1 MITKPSTVA
10 RIAPR
15 ERIGGA
21 ITALVTPFA
30 EGRVDY
36 EALAELVEW
45 QIGEGVNGLA
55 PAWVAGEAPTL
66 STEERI
72 GVIRCCVEAAAGRVP
87 VLAGICA
94 NATEQAVVQVRA
106 ASAAGADALL
116 LGAPFYNRPGQ
127 RGLRTHIEA
136 VVRAVDQPVVIC
148 NEPGRAAVDL
158 SPETLGHLAVLPGVV
173 GICDASGDLARPLA
187 LSARFG
193 DRFVQLSGHDATAF
207 GFNTMG
213 GGGTVSVI
221 ANIVPGLSV
230 GMDAACARG
239 DPHTARALH
248 HRLRPLIQALA
259 LEPDPATA
267 KFGLN
272 LLRAMSSEVR
282 LPLVCVEPTTAEA
295 IRAALAELDWAAPY
309 GMSREKGFTRPAV
322 GA

>member
-1 MITKPSTVA
+1 MIPKPSTAVP
-10 RIAPR
+10 IAQR

-21 ITALVTPFA
+21 ITALVTPFID
-30 EGRVDY
+30 GCVDHA
-36 EALAELVEW
+36 ALAELVGW
-45 QIGEGVNGLA
+45 QIGEGINGLA
-55 PAWVAGEAPTL
+55 PVWVAGEAPTL

-94 NATEQAVVQVRA
+94 NATDQAVAQA
-106 ASAAGADALL
+106 MGAHAAGADALL

-127 RGLRTHIEA
+127 RGLRSHIEA
-136 VVRAVDQPVVIC
+136 VVRAVDRPVVIC
-148 NEPGRAAVDL
+148 NEPGRAAIDL
-158 SPETLGHLAVLPGVV
+158 TAETLDQLAALPAVV

-221 ANIVPGLSV
+221 ANIVPRLWV
-230 GMDAACARG
+230 GMDAACTRG
-239 DPHTARALH
+239 DPHTARSLH

-259 LEPDPATA
+259 LEPDPVAA
-267 KFGLN
+267 KFALN
-272 LLRAMSSEVR
+272 LMRGMSSDVR
-282 LPLVCVEPTTAEA
+282 LPLVCVEPTTAA
-295 IRAALAELDWAAPY
+295 ATRAALADLEDADLSVARGRA
-309 GMSREKGFTRPAV
+309 
-322 GA
+322 

>member
-1 MITKPSTVA
+1 MIPKQSTVA

-21 ITALVTPFA
+21 ITALVTPFT
-30 EGRVDY
+30 EGRVDH
-36 EALAELVEW
+36 EALAKLVEW

-55 PAWVAGEAPTL
+55 PACVAGEAPTM

-94 NATEQAVVQVRA
+94 NATETAVAQARA
-106 ASAAGADALL
+106 ARATGADALL
-116 LGAPFYNRPGQ
+116 LGTPFYNRPGQ
-127 RGLRTHIEA
+127 RGLRSYIET
-136 VVRAVDQPVVIC
+136 VVRAVDLPLVIC
-148 NEPGRAAVDL
+148 NDPARAAIDL
-158 SPETLGHLAVLPGVV
+158 TAETLDHLAALPAIV
-173 GICDASGDLARPLA
+173 GICDASGDLSRPLS

-193 DRFVQLSGHDATAF
+193 DRFIQLSGHDPTAF

-213 GGGTVSVI
+213 GGGTVSVV
-221 ANIVPGLSV
+221 ANLVPRLSV

-259 LEPDPATA
+259 LEPDPAAA
-267 KFGLN
+267 KFALN
-272 LLRAMSSEVR
+272 LLRGVSSEVR
-282 LPLVCVEPTTAEA
+282 LPLVPVEPTTAAA
-295 IRAALAELDWAAPY
+295 IRAALADLDGPTRHLSA
-309 GMSREKGFTRPAV
+309 SRGRA
-322 GA
+322 